1 MTDTRKRRRGAT
13 MLLAGLGAV
22 VVLTLVF
29 LGPGSFRVWSSQ
41 RSQTHA
47 LNEKI
52 EALDRANARLRTRAA
67 QLNDPESIREL
78 ARRDYGMVPKGSKA
92 FAILPAPKP
101 DTRPAGTWPFVTLAP
116 TGDGPASGAAPTTVP
131 SGD

>member
-1 MTDTRKRRRGAT
+1 MTEPRKRRRGAT

-41 RSQTHA
+41 RAQTHA
-47 LNEKI
+47 LSEKI
-52 EALDRANARLRTRAA
+52 EALDQANARLETRAA
-67 QLNDPESIREL
+67 QLKDPDSIKQL
-78 ARRDYGMVPKGSKA
+78 ARRDYGMVPKGAKA
-92 FAILPAPKP
+92 FAILPAPEP

-116 TGDGPASGAAPTTVP
+116 TGSGSTGSAPTTAP
-131 SGD
+131 ADH